1 MSCHWVSC
9 SVAAGVRAGSR
20 LPDRAS
26 AVGCNTLPTT
36 TEVAEVLLFLAECN
50 RNVHWKNLSLLLWRK
65 HTLVGLHMLAHS
77 SVPL

>member
-1 MSCHWVSC
+1 MSCF
-9 SVAAGVRAGSR
+9 VAASVRGGAR

-26 AVGCNTLPTT
+26 AVGCNMLPTT

-50 RNVHWKNLSLLLWRK
+50 RNVHWRNLSLLLWRK